1 MPIYEYRCNSCGRRS
16 QLFFRSFSAVGEA
29 SCPHCQSS
37 DVGRVPSRVAVVRS
51 ESSYQDFLA
60 DPTNFE
66 GIDYEDPKA
75 VAQGA
80 KKIGQAAGADI
91 GTDYEDMVESMG
103 SEGLPGDN
111 GDPGDDFG
119 L

>member
-1 MPIYEYRCNSCGRRS
+1 MPIYVHHCNSFGRRS
-16 QLFFRSFSAVGEA
+16 QLFLRRVSAVGEA
-29 SCPHCQSS
+29 SCPGCQSS

-75 VAQGA
+75 VAQWA
-80 KKIGQAAGADI
+80 KKIGQAAGADV
-91 GTDYEDMVESMG
+91 GGDYEEMVESMG
-103 SEGLPGDN
+103 SGESAGDIA
-111 GDPGDDFG
+111 DDFG
-119 L
+119 G